1 MIVLSINS
9 FNNFNDFKELNNLS
23 DTEYKKLE
31 TKAKTLYKNYTGLN
45 NFNSESC
52 FISSSSL
59 NGFYFPN
66 SRVVRCIAFLKS
78 NNKPCILIY

>member
-9 FNNFNDFKELNNLS
+9 FNSFDDFKKLNNLS

-52 FISSSSL
+52 FISSSDL

-66 SRVVRCIAFLKS
+66 SCIVRCIAFLKS